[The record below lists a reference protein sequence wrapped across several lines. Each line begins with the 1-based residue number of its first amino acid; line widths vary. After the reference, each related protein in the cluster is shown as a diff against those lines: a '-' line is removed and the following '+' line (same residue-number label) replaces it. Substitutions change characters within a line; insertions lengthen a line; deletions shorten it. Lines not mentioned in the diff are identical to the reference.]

1 MRRMLTILGLAV
13 VVGTA
18 VAGTAAE
25 LQTLMAGWER
35 VFSVSWES
43 GQYRGKPSVEGYVN
57 NISPYHTNN
66 IRIMIESL
74 DARGQGPRQQGDH
87 HQCEQCSRVHGSSSI
102 GSTRAKG
109 MGCTGR
115 VGPVSSFVER
125 LLRVAQ
131 WSGR

>member
-1 MRRMLTILGLAV
+1 MRRMLMILGLAV

-18 VAGTAAE
+18 GAGTAAE

-74 DARGQGPRQQGDH
+74 DAGGQVTNQQIAWLPGDLLGGGRLFF
-87 HQCEQCSRVHGSSSI
+87 QVPTAPAPNYRVSVFSYD
-102 GSTRAKG
+102 
-109 MGCTGR
+109 R
-115 VGPVSSFVER
+115 VELDSNFR
-125 LLRVAQ
+125 
-131 WSGR
+131 